1 MPDMLANDSTNNW
14 NQILGMH
21 AIQLNIYGKE
31 ATGTKIN
38 VIKKKNQYL
47 GDNVKEFQN
56 TCYLVYDVPT

>member
-1 MPDMLANDSTNNW
+1 
-14 NQILGMH
+14 MH